1 MNQDTEPKENTS
13 VEPDLFPPGSRACF
27 IFTLDKGLTEK
38 LVAIFESQGYYTAT
52 TDSPGQGVAKLRLN
66 KYDVA
71 VVQHKNDTSSLL
83 EEINAW
89 PGIIR
94 RSMNLIAIGD
104 EAPSMHQSQALVLG
118 ANFYL
123 NLRDTDNLEELIMQ
137 CLRGYQLYY
146 HPWHKVLEEM
156 DDK

>member
-1 MNQDTEPKENTS
+1 MNQDTAPNEHAS

-27 IFTLDKGLTEK
+27 IFTQEKGVAEK
-38 LVAIFESQGYYTAT
+38 LAAIFESQGYYTAT
-52 TDSPGQGVAKLRLN
+52 ADDPGQGVARLRLN
-66 KYDVA
+66 RYDVA
-71 VVQHKNDTSSLL
+71 VVQHQDGNSSLL
-83 EEINAW
+83 EEINTW
-89 PGIIR
+89 PGTTR
-94 RSMNLIAIGD
+94 RSMNLIILGD
-104 EAPSMHQSQALVLG
+104 AAPSMNQSQALVLG

-123 NLRDTDNLEELIMQ
+123 NLRDADNLEELIMQ

>member
-38 LVAIFESQGYYTAT
+38 LVAIFESHGYYTAT

-71 VVQHKNDTSSLL
+71 VMQHKNDTSSLL

-94 RSMNLIAIGD
+94 RSMNLIVIGD